1 MEKLGAAG
9 IALWFMIIIALGIGW
24 VMNIVKLVGFAGG
37 TFAGNEIEI
46 ILRAVGIFAAPL
58 GGVAGWL

>member
-1 MEKLGAAG
+1 MEKLGFAG
-9 IALWFMIIIALGIGW
+9 IALWLMVIIGLGIGW
-24 VMNIVKLVGFAGG
+24 VMNIVKLISFAGG
-37 TFAGNEIEI
+37 AFAGNEIEI